1 MTNQSQEQ
9 SKPML
14 TWKHSQQLLK
24 VFLYQLMLTFLMRS
38 SPLAQTSFT
47 LSLWT
52 VKSVSNASCF
62 FSKPCK
68 YNKNKSIKNF
78 HIWKKTVTAK
88 VHKVLI
94 NDDAMKSPKC
104 QQLPPYLDSSK
115 CVSIILTGYQC
126 HFLVDPCLLFL
137 NICYKLLVLQGLLQ
151 TLPPAWVKKGKISC
165 SVTLQLLD
173 KRWKWIHKAAE
184 NLRMYRAWKLTYIT
198 HTSLFQ
204 ASKPAATE
212 GLKGPSLPT
221 ASIQKNILVVD
232 LGQLISSLV
241 FSWCKKRLIAAQLQ

>member
-1 MTNQSQEQ
+1 MYNRNMKQLWNWLTPIAWSAAKKLNRTLFKEMTNQSQEQ
-9 SKPML
+9 SKSAL
-14 TWKHSQQLLK
+14 TWRCPGQLLK
-24 VFLYQLMLTFLMRS
+24 AMFFYQLLLTFLMRS

-68 YNKNKSIKNF
+68 YKNKSKNF
-78 HIWKKTVTAK
+78 HIWKQTVTAK
-88 VHKVLI
+88 VHNVLI
-94 NDDAMKSPKC
+94 SDDAMKSPKS
-104 QQLPPYLDSSK
+104 QQLPSYLDSSK

-126 HFLVDPCLLFL
+126 HFLVDPCFLFL

-173 KRWKWIHKAAE
+173 IRWKWIHK
-184 NLRMYRAWKLTYIT
+184 
-198 HTSLFQ
+198 Q
-204 ASKPAATE
+204 
-212 GLKGPSLPT
+212 LKT
-221 ASIQKNILVVD
+221 
-232 LGQLISSLV
+232 
-241 FSWCKKRLIAAQLQ
+241 